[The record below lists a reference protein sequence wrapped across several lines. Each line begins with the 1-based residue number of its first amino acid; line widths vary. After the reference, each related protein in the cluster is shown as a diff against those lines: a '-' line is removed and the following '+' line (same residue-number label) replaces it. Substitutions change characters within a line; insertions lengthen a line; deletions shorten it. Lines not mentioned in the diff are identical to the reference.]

1 MRIPTS
7 RLRDAVI
14 GAVSGLILASAAVA
28 ADLPAAP
35 MVTKAPVAVIA
46 QTWQGVYVGA
56 NAGGAWS
63 RSCWLFDPNGTPVT
77 EGCSHPSG
85 AVAGGQIGVNW
96 QSGNLVAGLEAAGD
110 WANLKGS
117 HVSEGFPNFTND
129 TKTDAIGM
137 FTGRLGW
144 ASNAWLLYVKGG
156 AAVVRNRYDTFITA
170 TPAAAG
176 FSSDTRWGWVAGAGV
191 EYMFLPNWSLAV
203 EYDYIDAGS
212 KVVTFSDP
220 TGLVCTGG
228 PCDERIKQQIHMVT
242 ARLNYRFWSWR

>member
-1 MRIPTS
+1 MR
-7 RLRDAVI
+7 
-14 GAVSGLILASAAVA
+14 ILASGLWAAAVGAALVSVAAA
-28 ADLPAAP
+28 ADLPPAP
-35 MVTKAPVAVIA
+35 MVTKAPAAVIA
-46 QTWQGVYVGA
+46 QTWQGVYVGG
-56 NAGGAWS
+56 NVGGAWN
-63 RSCWLFDPNGTPVT
+63 RSCWVFDPIGTPVT
-77 EGCSHPSG
+77 EGCLRPSG

-96 QSGNLVAGLEAAGD
+96 QSGNVVFGLEAAGD
-110 WANLKGS
+110 WADLKGS
-117 HVSEGFPNFTND
+117 RISQGFPNFTNE

-156 AAVVRNRYDTFITA
+156 AAVIHNRYDTFITA

-176 FSSDTRWGWVAGAGV
+176 FSGDTRWGWVAGAGV

-212 KVVTFSDP
+212 KVVNFSDP

-228 PCDERIKQQIHMVT
+228 PCDEGIKQQIHMVT
-242 ARLNYRFWSWR
+242 ARLNYRFWTWH